1 MWLTQYWR
9 WPLVNRMGRI
19 QQIHFV
25 GIGGVGMSGIAEV
38 LLNQG
43 YRVTGSDVKS
53 SPATERL
60 RQLDAAIFIGHDAQH
75 IDGAD
80 VLVVSSAIDTQNP
93 EVACAL
99 EARIPVIPR
108 AQMLAELMRFKQGIA
123 ISGTHGKTT
132 TTSLAS
138 SVLAEAGLD
147 PTFIIGGKLNQ
158 ADTNAKLGDSQYM
171 VAEADESDA
180 SFLVLKPMISIV
192 TNIDADHMSTYGGD
206 FERLKSTFVQFLQN
220 LPFYGTVIAN
230 ADDPVVTEILP
241 RVGRTA
247 LTFGID
253 QAADYRAV
261 DVRADGL
268 MTHFKV
274 HRPDGSVLDV
284 TLSMPGRHNVLN
296 ALAVIALADHLDVE
310 DAALLHAL
318 AAFQGVGRRFQLA
331 GTLYRDGAEIPVID
345 DYGHHPKELEV
356 TFDAVRAAY
365 PGRRLVSV
373 FQPHRFTRTQ
383 DLFDDFVSVLTTA
396 DALVLLPVF
405 AAGEAPIVGAES
417 KDLAKLIRQVG
428 RCQPVVEK
436 DFDHVIARLDQ
447 LLQPDDVVLVQG
459 AGSVGRLP
467 AEIMAYFGG
476 GR

>member
-1 MWLTQYWR
+1 M
-9 WPLVNRMGRI
+9 VNRMGHI
-19 QQIHFV
+19 QHIHFV

-43 YRVTGSDVKS
+43 YRVSGSDLKDGPV
-53 SPATERL
+53 TQRL
-60 RQLDAAIFIGHDAQH
+60 SELGAEIRIGHDAQH
-75 IDGAD
+75 IEGAE
-80 VLVVSSAIDTQNP
+80 VVVVSSAIDQQNP
-93 EVACAL
+93 EVAQAL
-99 EARIPVIPR
+99 AERIPVIPR
-108 AQMLAELMRFKQGIA
+108 AQMLAELMRFKHGIA

-132 TTSLAS
+132 TTSLAA

-147 PTFIIGGKLNQ
+147 PTYIIGGKLNQ

-180 SFLVLKPMISIV
+180 SFLVLKPMTAIV

-206 FERLKSTFVQFLQN
+206 FERLKNTFIQFLQN
-220 LPFYGTVIAN
+220 LPFYGLVIAN

-241 RVGRTA
+241 RVGRTVV
-247 LTFGID
+247 TFGID
-253 QAADYRAV
+253 QDADYRAIEV
-261 DVRADGL
+261 HTEGL
-268 MTHFKV
+268 ATRFTVK
-274 HRPDGSVLDV
+274 RPDQSTVQV

-296 ALAVIALADHLDVE
+296 ALAVIALADHLAVDDE
-310 DAALLHAL
+310 AMCHAL
-318 AAFQGVGRRFQLA
+318 AHFQGVGRRFQLA
-331 GTLYRDGAEIPVID
+331 GSLVRQGDRIPVID

-356 TFDAVRAAY
+356 TFEALRAAY

-373 FQPHRFTRTQ
+373 FQPHRFSRTQ

-405 AAGEAPIVGAES
+405 AAGESPIVGAES

-447 LLQPDDVVLVQG
+447 LLEPNDVVLVQG
-459 AGSVGRLP
+459 AGSIGRLP
-467 AEIMAYFGG
+467 AEIMSALGG
-476 GR
+476 AA